1 MVTDRNITI
10 NAICTHLVLLVLRY
24 VDPPILP
31 ELEVLLVVLPDD
43 LPGVVLGALQV
54 DDQLLDS
61 VTLLRVE
68 SYFTFETFV
77 YFTDR

>member
-1 MVTDRNITI
+1 M
-10 NAICTHLVLLVLRY
+10 LLVLRY

-68 SYFTFETFV
+68 SYF
-77 YFTDR
+77 YI

>member
-1 MVTDRNITI
+1 M
-10 NAICTHLVLLVLRY
+10 LLVLRY
-24 VDPPILP
+24 VDPPIFP

>member
-1 MVTDRNITI
+1 M
-10 NAICTHLVLLVLRY
+10 LLVLRY

-43 LPGVVLGALQV
+43 LPRVVLGALQV